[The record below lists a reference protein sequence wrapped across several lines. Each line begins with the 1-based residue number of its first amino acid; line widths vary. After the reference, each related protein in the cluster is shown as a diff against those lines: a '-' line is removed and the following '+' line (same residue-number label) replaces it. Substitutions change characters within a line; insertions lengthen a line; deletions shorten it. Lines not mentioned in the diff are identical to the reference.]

1 MAADAKTVMELRERT
16 GAGVMDC
23 KAALQAANGNLD
35 EAVEFL
41 RKKGLADAKKREHRD
56 AKDGL
61 VHAYIHAGAKL
72 GVLIEVN
79 CETDFVAKTPE
90 FQQLVKDLGMQ
101 VAAAAPRWVRR
112 EEVPATELEGE
123 REIYRKQALQ
133 SGKPEKVLDRIVEGQ
148 LDRFYKDTCLLD
160 QPFIKQSDRSVG
172 EIVQEA
178 AGRFGENVTVRRF
191 ARFQLGETAAK
202 ENPAGGAL
210 GA

>member
-1 MAADAKTVMELRERT
+1 
-16 GAGVMDC
+16 
-23 KAALQAANGNLD
+23 
-35 EAVEFL
+35 
-41 RKKGLADAKKREHRD
+41 
-56 AKDGL
+56 
-61 VHAYIHAGAKL
+61 
-72 GVLIEVN
+72 
-79 CETDFVAKTPE
+79 
-90 FQQLVKDLGMQ
+90 VKDLGMQ

-112 EEVPATELEGE
+112 EEVPASELEGE

-133 SGKPEKVLDRIVEGQ
+133 SGKPEKVLERIVEGQ

-172 EIVQEA
+172 EVVQEA

>member
-1 MAADAKTVMELRERT
+1 MGLDSVKELREKT
-16 GAGVMDC
+16 GAGLLDC
-23 KAALQAANGNLD
+23 QKALGEADGDLDKAIRVLRERGLAKAAKRAMRAATEGS
-35 EAVEFL
+35 V
-41 RKKGLADAKKREHRD
+41 G
-56 AKDGL
+56 
-61 VHAYIHAGAKL
+61 AYIHPGGKI
-72 GVLIEVN
+72 GVLIEVS

-112 EEVPATELEGE
+112 EEVPASELEGE

>member
-1 MAADAKTVMELRERT
+1 MGLDSVKELREKT
-16 GAGVMDC
+16 GAGLLDC
-23 KAALQAANGNLD
+23 QKALGEAAGDLEKAIRLLRERGLAKAAKRALRAATEGG
-35 EAVEFL
+35 V
-41 RKKGLADAKKREHRD
+41 G
-56 AKDGL
+56 
-61 VHAYIHAGAKL
+61 AYIHPGGKI

-112 EEVPATELEGE
+112 EEVPASELEGE

-133 SGKPEKVLDRIVEGQ
+133 SGKPEKVLERIVEGQ

-172 EIVQEA
+172 EVVQEA